1 MFNTNGGKLQV
12 DRGFYTNVK
21 GPQVEG
27 DIEADFSD
35 IRKLQIL
42 TDKLRKL
49 VQILQLN
56 IDLATQL
63 QKAFMRIRAIS
74 NSELSAVFDE
84 FDCRMD
90 QFAFQQQTANKR
102 IKGLIARADGISS
115 LVRICCHPAGIEI
128 LILLLLL

>member
-1 MFNTNGGKLQV
+1 M
-12 DRGFYTNVK
+12 K
-21 GPQVEG
+21 GPQIGG

-56 IDLATQL
+56 IDLAARL
-63 QKAFMRIRAIS
+63 QKDFMRIRGFS
-74 NSELSAVFDE
+74 NPELSATYDD
-84 FDCRMD
+84 FDCKMD
-90 QFAFQQQTANKR
+90 QFTFQQHTSNNR

-115 LVRICCHPAGIEI
+115 LVCMNAGMLVQMLNMSRYKTFWKSE
-128 LILLLLL
+128 LLKTANR

>member
-1 MFNTNGGKLQV
+1 MNQV

-35 IRKLQIL
+35 IRKMQIL
-42 TDKLRKL
+42 TDKLRKV

-56 IDLATQL
+56 IDLTAQL
-63 QKAFMRIRAIS
+63 QKGFVRIRNIS
-74 NSELSAVFDE
+74 NPELAAAFDE
-84 FDCRMD
+84 VDCRMD
-90 QFAFQQQTANKR
+90 QFSFQQNTASNR

-115 LVRICCHPAGIEI
+115 LVRIHHHNKLARR
-128 LILLLLL
+128 

>member
-1 MFNTNGGKLQV
+1 
-12 DRGFYTNVK
+12 
-21 GPQVEG
+21 VEG

-56 IDLATQL
+56 IDLAAQL
-63 QKAFMRIRAIS
+63 KKAFVRIRNIS
-74 NSELSAVFDE
+74 NPELSAVFDE
-84 FDCRMD
+84 FDCKMD
-90 QFAFQQQTANKR
+90 QFAFQQDTANNR

-115 LVRICCHPAGIEI
+115 LVRNHHNQKLFNAESPPRYKTF
-128 LILLLLL
+128 